1 VGYAGTGLAGQLG
14 DMIPDRVRQILF
26 PPVCLVCGQAGR
38 REMDCC
44 SGCEAEL
51 PSLVGQCA
59 RCGLEL
65 DCDVAVCGRCA
76 MAMPAY
82 SATWPGFS
90 YRGEIERLVRRFKFN
105 GDLAAGRLLADLLAR
120 RLAAVGAPRPDLVVP
135 VPLHPRRLLWRGY
148 NQSALLCRDLVARMS
163 GLPWDDALARV
174 RLTSNQAELPAEQ
187 RGRNVRNAFRIARLP
202 GPPRFVALVD
212 DVMTTGSTLDEC
224 ARVLR
229 AAGVERVDV
238 WVVARA

>member
-1 VGYAGTGLAGQLG
+1 
-14 DMIPDRVRQILF
+14 MILDRFRQGLF

-51 PSLVGQCA
+51 PALAGQCA

-65 DCDVAVCGRCA
+65 DRDVAVCGRCA
-76 MAMPAY
+76 MAMPAF

-90 YRGEIERLVRRFKFN
+90 YRGEIERLVRRFKFH

-120 RLAAVGAPRPDLVVP
+120 RLACAGAPRPDLVVP
-135 VPLHPRRLLWRGY
+135 VPLHPRRLLQRGY
-148 NQSALLCRDLVARMS
+148 NQSALLCRDLAARMTD
-163 GLPWDDALARV
+163 LPWDDALARV
-174 RLTSNQAELPAEQ
+174 RSTDSQAELPADR
-187 RGRNVRNAFRIARLP
+187 RGANVRGAFRIARLP
-202 GPPRFVALVD
+202 GPPAFVALVD

-224 ARVLR
+224 ARVLL
-229 AAGVERVDV
+229 AAGVQRVDV
-238 WVVARA
+238 WVAARA